1 MSTEPGNPK
10 CLNCDRSDTEA
21 VLVSIRSHGS
31 ARWIC
36 STCFPLLIHNPEKL
50 AGRLEGA
57 EGLTAS
63 SHEHD

>member
-1 MSTEPGNPK
+1 MSAEPGHPT
-10 CLNCDRSDTEA
+10 CFSCDRSETEA
-21 VLVSIRSHGS
+21 VLVSIRFRGL

-36 STCFPLLIHNPEKL
+36 SVCFPLLIHNPEKL

-57 EGLTAS
+57 EGLTAA